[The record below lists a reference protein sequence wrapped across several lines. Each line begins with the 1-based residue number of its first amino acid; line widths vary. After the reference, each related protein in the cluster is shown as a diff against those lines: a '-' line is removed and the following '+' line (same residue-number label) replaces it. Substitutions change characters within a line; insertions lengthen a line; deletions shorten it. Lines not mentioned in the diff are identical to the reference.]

1 MKFYYFKKLFD
12 LLISIVLL
20 IILFP
25 LIFFISVIILFSIG
39 SPILFKQ
46 KRPGKNGEIF
56 KIYKFR
62 TMKNTKDKSGNL
74 LPDKLRQTRFGNFLR
89 RASLDEIPELLN
101 VIKGE
106 MSLVGPRPLMIS
118 YLELYNDFQARRHEV
133 LPGITGWAQVNGR
146 NKISWEEKFKLDVWY
161 IDNWSLILD
170 LKIIYITIIKV
181 FMMKDINQTSDVS
194 MDPFL
199 GEKTK

>member
-74 LPDKLRQTRFGNFLR
+74 LPDKLFVDQ
-89 RASLDEIPELLN
+89 
-101 VIKGE
+101 
-106 MSLVGPRPLMIS
+106 VG
-118 YLELYNDFQARRHEV
+118 A
-133 LPGITGWAQVNGR
+133 
-146 NKISWEEKFKLDVWY
+146 
-161 IDNWSLILD
+161 
-170 LKIIYITIIKV
+170 
-181 FMMKDINQTSDVS
+181 
-194 MDPFL
+194 
-199 GEKTK
+199 